1 MCGLHRAT
9 GLDFVAQ
16 RLLRGD
22 EVGRSALEVTERRTV
37 LYGPEVDCAVG
48 CNRE

>member
-1 MCGLHRAT
+1 MCGLYRAT
-9 GLDFVAQ
+9 GLGFVAQ

-22 EVGRSALEVTERRTV
+22 EVCRLSLEVAERTA
-37 LYGPEVDCAVG
+37 LYGPEVDSAGG